1 MPTDDE
7 KMIELLKIYR
17 RTEAENA
24 RLRGA
29 LGAIASFSEN
39 IRLSMS
45 GEHAYDLYRISVAAR
60 AACGSE
66 SYEEEDA
73 PPFSE
78 TEEFREL
85 AELQRQII
93 EDDEGAG
100 DR

>member
-1 MPTDDE
+1 MAENDRLSEREMEILSLRIEIACQDE
-7 KMIELLKIYR
+7 KI
-17 RTEAENA
+17 A
-24 RLRGA
+24 RLREA
-29 LGAIASFSEN
+29 LDEVIEDYDRYGG
-39 IRLSMS
+39 RLPLKTM
-45 GEHAYDLYRISVAAR
+45 EKAR

-78 TEEFREL
+78 TEFREL

-100 DR
+100 A